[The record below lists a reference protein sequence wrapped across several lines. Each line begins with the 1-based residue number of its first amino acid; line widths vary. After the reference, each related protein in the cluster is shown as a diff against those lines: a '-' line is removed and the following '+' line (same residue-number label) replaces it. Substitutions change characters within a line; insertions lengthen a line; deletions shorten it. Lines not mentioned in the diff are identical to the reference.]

1 MSSNATPTTTT
12 TAPPLSATPT
22 HLQPP
27 LPPPQ
32 TFDILPPLHALLS
45 RLEPSLNVYTPDT
58 STALPPGTSAHTPI
72 ASASALPSSAPQQL
86 EYKDAAV
93 AAQFLKSRI
102 RKALAELGGLADMQR
117 GVEEQEEE
125 IRGLEEK
132 IKRQRDVL
140 ARLAGLAEVEKE
152 KEGEMGGNTF
162 GSSSG
167 AKERFMATWKLLPR
181 NQRIAEARLQQ
192 SSDTRARM

>member
-12 TAPPLSATPT
+12 APPLISTPT
-22 HLQPP
+22 NPQPP

-58 STALPPGTSAHTPI
+58 SAALPPGNAAHTPVT
-72 ASASALPSSAPQQL
+72 SASALPTSAPQQL

-102 RKALAELGGLADMQR
+102 RKALAELGGLADMER

-132 IKRQRDVL
+132 IQRQRDVL
-140 ARLAGLAEVEKE
+140 ARLAVLAEEKDV
-152 KEGEMGGNTF
+152 EMGG
-162 GSSSG
+162 
-167 AKERFMATWKLLPR
+167 
-181 NQRIAEARLQQ
+181 
-192 SSDTRARM
+192 